1 MPTFILQRLLG
12 ALLVILGVISIVFLL
27 IHLIPGDP
35 VEIMLGESASTADRE
50 ALRVALGLDLPVWLQ
65 FKNYLIGLT
74 HLDLGTSIHFQRPRH
89 CCWNACRRPAC
100 WPWSLCS

>member
-1 MPTFILQRLLG
+1 MLTFIIQRLLG

-50 ALRVALGLDLPVWLQ
+50 ALRAALGLDLPIVVLFQ
-65 FKNYLIGLT
+65 NYLYGLS
-74 HLDLGTSIHFQRPRH
+74 HL
-89 CCWNACRRPAC
+89 
-100 WPWSLCS
+100 